1 MLIVVA
7 GCRLKSI
14 YNFTI
19 LTSSKSVQNYKLTL
33 RPFFLNTYQCNAEEA
48 VKNLELNWAVANY
61 WISIVRAIKTL

>member
-48 VKNLELNWAVANY
+48 VKNLELN
-61 WISIVRAIKTL
+61 